1 MCLELLSLVIAL
13 SCLFKEA
20 LVSSHLLH
28 KKKRGGGQMAN
39 LLQKIKEEIG
49 IDLRKPLL
57 RKKKL
62 KAPLLQRV
70 RGIF

>member
-1 MCLELLSLVIAL
+1 
-13 SCLFKEA
+13 
-20 LVSSHLLH
+20 
-28 KKKRGGGQMAN
+28 MAN
-39 LLQKIKEEIG
+39 RQQKIIEERG
-49 IDLRKPLL
+49 IEFRKPLL

>member
-1 MCLELLSLVIAL
+1 
-13 SCLFKEA
+13 
-20 LVSSHLLH
+20 
-28 KKKRGGGQMAN
+28 MAN